1 MNISDD
7 IVKILVVDDNR
18 ENIAL
23 VRDILE
29 VAEYDVVE
37 VHNGPK
43 ALEAV
48 PKVQPDLILLDVN
61 MPIMDGFQVCRV
73 LKEDESTHHIPVI
86 MLTAQSD
93 IDSRVQGIKSG
104 ADDYLTKPYSPR
116 ELLAR
121 VERSLRSKVANDTMR
136 ATQEHLREQQEII
149 KNTFSR
155 FVARSVVEELL
166 RDPNRIKLGGQLQ
179 EVTVLFADLQGFT
192 SLSEHTEPQQ
202 LLQLLNSYH
211 TFMVKLILKY
221 GGTVDKFLGDGLMAM
236 YNTPIQQDDHIARA
250 VKTAL
255 HIQDDLYWFAQE
267 LPEEQRMKVNFG
279 IHTGDAIVGNV
290 GSENL
295 MDFTAVGD
303 TVNVA
308 ARLQGVAEEGE
319 ILVSAPVFEATQD
332 FVFGRTRGHLSVK
345 GRREGI
351 DAYQISNT
359 YFE

>member
-1 MNISDD
+1 M
-7 IVKILVVDDNR
+7 KILVVDDNP
-18 ENIAL
+18 ENIML
-23 VRDILE
+23 VRDVLE
-29 VAEYDVVE
+29 LSDYQVIEAR
-37 VHNGPK
+37 NGPQAIEMITELK
-43 ALEAV
+43 
-48 PKVQPDLILLDVN
+48 PDLVLLDVN
-61 MPIMDGFQVCRV
+61 MPEMDGFQVCRI
-73 LKEDESTHHIPVI
+73 LKADEHTHHIPVI

-93 IDSRVQGIKSG
+93 IDSRVQGIEAG

-121 VERSLRSKVANDTMR
+121 VERTLRSKAASDDMR
-136 ATQEHLREQQEII
+136 ATQEHLREQQAII

-155 FVARSVVEELL
+155 FVARSVVDELL
-166 RDPNRIKLGGQLQ
+166 KDPTRIKLGGQLQ
-179 EVTVLFADLQGFT
+179 SVTILFADLQGFT
-192 SLSEHTEPQQ
+192 SLSEHTEPQY

-211 TFMVKLILKY
+211 TFMVNIVLKY

-236 YNTPIQQDDHIARA
+236 YNTPIQQDDHVARA

-267 LPEEQRMKVNFG
+267 LPEEHRMKINFG

-345 GRREGI
+345 GRKESI
-351 DAYQISNT
+351 DSYQISNT

>member
-1 MNISDD
+1 M
-7 IVKILVVDDNR
+7 VDDSR
-18 ENIAL
+18 ENITL

-29 VAEYDVVE
+29 VADYNVIQTLSGVA
-37 VHNGPK
+37 
-43 ALEAV
+43 ALKIAPEE
-48 PKVQPDLILLDVN
+48 QPDLILLDVN
-61 MPIMDGFQVCRV
+61 MPVMDGFETCKH
-73 LKEDESTHHIPVI
+73 LKSDNATRHIPVI
-86 MLTAQSD
+86 MLTALSD
-93 IDSRVQGIKSG
+93 VDSRVKGIEAG

-121 VERSLRSKVANDTMR
+121 VERSVRSKVASDDMR
-136 ATQEHLREQQEII
+136 KTQAELMKQQEII

-155 FVARSVVEELL
+155 FVASSIVEELL
-166 RDPNRIKLGGQLQ
+166 KDPTQIKLGGQLQ
-179 EVTVLFADLQGFT
+179 PVTVLFADLQGFT
-192 SLSEHTEPQQ
+192 SLSEHTDPTQ

-211 TFMVKLILKY
+211 TFMVRIVLKY
-221 GGTVDKFLGDGLMAM
+221 GGTIDKFLGDGLMAL
-236 YNTPIQQDDHIARA
+236 YNTPVEQGDHVARA

-255 HIQDDLYWFAQE
+255 HIQDELHWFSQE
-267 LPEEQRMKVNFG
+267 LPEEQRTKVNFG
-279 IHTGDAIVGNV
+279 IHTGNAIVGNV

-308 ARLQGVAEEGE
+308 ARLQGTAEDGE

-345 GRREGI
+345 GRISSVET
-351 DAYQISNT
+351 YQISNT